1 MRYRRLTGLLGL
13 LLLAL
18 PSAAVIAQGYELSG
32 KSYEMTWPKGKWN
45 GKFGFPGVYCVTF
58 PMPDKAE
65 RLTTAMFNR
74 NAINLTRV
82 VYPDRLA
89 ATIAISTVPAGRSAE
104 QEVARMVTNEHMA
117 EQAYRHDYHVTQ
129 FSTGFGPTI
138 GLRINDVV
146 PDSSN
151 GPFPLARALFRPA
164 PPALASMSVHRLFV
178 RGPDRFEVAVIQLAP
193 QPGAAITEA
202 EMQARL
208 TAFADDVVNSLQSCT
223 AAMPVR
229 GRK

>member
-89 ATIAISTVPAGRSAE
+89 ATIAISTVTGPGRPPSIFLKA
-104 QEVARMVTNEHMA
+104 ASTMVLAMS
-117 EQAYRHDYHVTQ
+117 
-129 FSTGFGPTI
+129 FSCNFQSLA
-138 GLRINDVV
+138 LRN
-146 PDSSN
+146 
-151 GPFPLARALFRPA
+151 A
-164 PPALASMSVHRLFV
+164 
-178 RGPDRFEVAVIQLAP
+178 
-193 QPGAAITEA
+193 
-202 EMQARL
+202 
-208 TAFADDVVNSLQSCT
+208 
-223 AAMPVR
+223 
-229 GRK
+229 